1 MHGGLS
7 QLESWDPKPGTE
19 TGGPF
24 RAISTSVPGIQIS
37 ELLPNV
43 ARQMHH
49 LCLVRGVNTSEDD
62 HGKGAYLM
70 ITGRRQTPAADYP
83 NFGAVCAKAMA
94 PDDSALP
101 GHIVIT
107 PGGGGGRGNDSAYLG
122 PKYASIHL
130 GNGKPPRNTTRPG
143 QVTEPMD
150 AARNAFRRTGQ
161 RPVPQPPPHGRHRS
175 LHLFLRTGAPVDGA
189 AGVFDVTKEPAKDH
203 DRYGKYDFGRHCLLA
218 RRLLEKGATFV
229 QVSHSNYDTHN
240 ENFNFHIEQLG
251 EFDRSFAAFVADLA
265 DRGMLEST
273 LIVVLSEFGRT
284 PQHQPVLRPRSLVA
298 RLDGGDGRRQ
308 GPSRGGLRQDERQG
322 HGSRRRPG
330 RSRQPVPHLPPGRGG
345 RLDRLVRYRGPRRPD
360 GRPGLEDDPKQ
371 ILTLI
376 AAHLLE
382 MTEIRHDDARHAI
395 PAGFDPKQAHVVAQW
410 PAGRPMVCC
419 RFEPR
424 GRFLFCGLESS
435 TLQRFN
441 LADGKKVRPAGRA

>member
-1 MHGGLS
+1 MKCTYSCNSPEHAMARRGFLAGLAATAAGSVIGGLGVFARPLAAAQLTSQQKRVVVFNMHGGLS

-24 RAISTSVPGIQIS
+24 RAIDTSVPGIQVS

-49 LCLVRGVNTSEDD
+49 LCLVRGVNTSEDN
-62 HGKGAYLM
+62 HGKGTYMML
-70 ITGRRQTPAADYP
+70 TGRRQTPAADYP
-83 NFGAVCAKAMA
+83 SIGAVCAKAMA
-94 PDDSALP
+94 PEASALP

-122 PKYASIHL
+122 PKYSSIAL
-130 GNGKPPRNTTRPG
+130 GNGKPPRNTTRPD

-150 AARNAFRRTGQ
+150 AARNDFRKRTNDRFLNRRRTAISEAYVYSYEQAAQLMTQ
-161 RPVPQPPPHGRHRS
+161 R
-175 LHLFLRTGAPVDGA
+175 D
-189 AGVFDVTKEPAKDH
+189 VFDVAREPEKDH

-218 RRLLEKGATFV
+218 RRLLEKGVTFV

-284 PQHQPVLRPRSLVA
+284 PRINQYY
-298 RLDGGDGRRQ
+298 GRDHW
-308 GPSRGGLRQDERQG
+308 SRAWTVVMA
-322 HGSRRRPG
+322 GSRVQSGVAYGKTGPKGTEVVDGQVDHANLFHTYLQAVGVDSTDSFDIEG
-330 RSRQPVPHLPPGRGG
+330 RDVP
-345 RLDRLVRYRGPRRPD
+345 
-360 GRPGLEDDPKQ
+360 
-371 ILTLI
+371 
-376 AAHLLE
+376 
-382 MTEIRHDDARHAI
+382 
-395 PAGFDPKQAHVVAQW
+395 
-410 PAGRPMVCC
+410 
-419 RFEPR
+419 
-424 GRFLFCGLESS
+424 
-435 TLQRFN
+435 
-441 LADGKKVRPAGRA
+441 LADPSSKMIKQVLS